1 MSSIRHC
8 KYFVCVVYFNHN
20 ITNFVKKNNSLP
32 LFTLECKKY
41 YKLTYITYIIEQN
54 IYIYGDNMNRKIT
67 LLILSIFIVAVA
79 VGAAVA
85 AEAKTNTEIKMLS
98 EKTLKN
104 GDDIEFQLKDAKGN
118 VIASQKVNISFE
130 ANGKF
135 ENYSVITDKDGKGYL
150 VLTNEATGDHKV
162 IINYSG
168 NSKYNPSKLEETI
181 TIKEGES
188 TSEKTNVNSTAST
201 IQYDNSTANKTT
213 NSSNDEPL
221 FYDAEYNFYYNKY
234 GIVVG
239 GQNDG
244 ANAADLVDTYREG
257 EARGSDYLE

>member
-1 MSSIRHC
+1 
-8 KYFVCVVYFNHN
+8 
-20 ITNFVKKNNSLP
+20 
-32 LFTLECKKY
+32 
-41 YKLTYITYIIEQN
+41 
-54 IYIYGDNMNRKIT
+54 MNRKIT

-118 VIASQKVNISFE
+118 AIASQKVNISFE
-130 ANGKF
+130 ANGKM

-150 VLTNEATGDHKV
+150 VLTNEELGDHKV

-188 TSEKTNVNSTAST
+188 TSEKSNSNSTANT
-201 IQYDNSTANKTT
+201 IQYDNSTANKTANNT
-213 NSSNDEPL
+213 APDDEL

>member
-1 MSSIRHC
+1 
-8 KYFVCVVYFNHN
+8 
-20 ITNFVKKNNSLP
+20 
-32 LFTLECKKY
+32 
-41 YKLTYITYIIEQN
+41 
-54 IYIYGDNMNRKIT
+54 MNKKIT

-85 AEAKTNTEIKMLS
+85 AEAKVNTEIKMLS

-104 GDDIEFQLKDAKGN
+104 GDDIEFQLKDDKGKP
-118 VIASQKVNISFE
+118 IASQKVNISFE

-150 VLTNEATGDHKV
+150 VLTNEEVGDHKV
-162 IINYSG
+162 IINYTG
-168 NSKYNPSKLEETI
+168 NDKYKASKLEETI
-181 TIKEGES
+181 TIKEGEA
-188 TSEKTNVNSTAST
+188 TSEKTNANSTAST
-201 IQYDNSTANKTT
+201 IQYDNSTANKT

-234 GIVVG
+234 GVVVG

-244 ANAADLVDTYREG
+244 ANAADLVDNYREG
-257 EARGSDYLE
+257 EASGSTDLE